1 MKNVV
6 MVEVC
11 RMALKKKVSKR
22 IYNYRGIKNVRN
34 QVNQR
39 KKDLIKGRDIPNYDI
54 AKLKFMLVSLVIMG
68 ILLIILKIL
77 WGELD
82 EKLDQ
87 NSQ

>member
-1 MKNVV
+1 
-6 MVEVC
+6 
-11 RMALKKKVSKR
+11 MALKKKVNKR

-77 WGELD
+77 
-82 EKLDQ
+82 
-87 NSQ
+87 

>member
-1 MKNVV
+1 
-6 MVEVC
+6 
-11 RMALKKKVSKR
+11 MALKKKVSKR

-82 EKLDQ
+82 EKMDQ
-87 NSQ
+87 SSQ

>member
-39 KKDLIKGRDIPNYDI
+39 KKDLIKGKEIPNYDM
-54 AKLKFMLVSLVIMG
+54 AKLKFMLVFLVIIS
-68 ILLIILKIL
+68 ILLLFL
-77 WGELD
+77 RVL
-82 EKLDQ
+82 
-87 NSQ
+87 

>member
-1 MKNVV
+1 
-6 MVEVC
+6 
-11 RMALKKKVSKR
+11 MALKKKVSKR

-68 ILLIILKIL
+68 ILLIILKL
-77 WGELD
+77 L
-82 EKLDQ
+82 
-87 NSQ
+87 

>member
-22 IYNYRGIKNVRN
+22 IYNYKGIKNVRN

-68 ILLIILKIL
+68 ILLIILKL
-77 WGELD
+77 L
-82 EKLDQ
+82 
-87 NSQ
+87 

>member
-1 MKNVV
+1 
-6 MVEVC
+6 
-11 RMALKKKVSKR
+11 MALKKKVSKR
-22 IYNYRGIKNVRN
+22 IYNYRGIKNIRN

-77 WGELD
+77 
-82 EKLDQ
+82 
-87 NSQ
+87 

>member
-1 MKNVV
+1 
-6 MVEVC
+6 
-11 RMALKKKVSKR
+11 MALKRKVSKR

-39 KKDLIKGRDIPNYDI
+39 KKDLIKGKEIPNYDM
-54 AKLKFMLVSLVIMG
+54 AKLKFMLVFLVIIG
-68 ILLIILKIL
+68 ILLLFLRVL

>member
-22 IYNYRGIKNVRN
+22 IYNYKGIKNVRN

-54 AKLKFMLVSLVIMG
+54 AKLKFMLVSLAIMG
-68 ILLIILKIL
+68 ILLIILKL
-77 WGELD
+77 L
-82 EKLDQ
+82 
-87 NSQ
+87 

>member
-1 MKNVV
+1 
-6 MVEVC
+6 
-11 RMALKKKVSKR
+11 MALKRKVSKR

-39 KKDLIKGRDIPNYDI
+39 KKDLIKGKEIPNYDM
-54 AKLKFMLVSLVIMG
+54 AKLKFMLVFLVIIG
-68 ILLIILKIL
+68 ILLLFLRVL

-82 EKLDQ
+82 EKMYQ

>member
-22 IYNYRGIKNVRN
+22 IYNYKGIKNVRN

-77 WGELD
+77 
-82 EKLDQ
+82 
-87 NSQ
+87 

>member
-1 MKNVV
+1 
-6 MVEVC
+6 
-11 RMALKKKVSKR
+11 MALKKKVSKR
-22 IYNYRGIKNVRN
+22 IYNYIGIKNVRN

-77 WGELD
+77 
-82 EKLDQ
+82 
-87 NSQ
+87 

>member
-11 RMALKKKVSKR
+11 KMALKKKVSKR
-22 IYNYRGIKNVRN
+22 IYNYKGIKNVRN

-39 KKDLIKGRDIPNYDI
+39 KKNLIKGRDIPNYDI

-68 ILLIILKIL
+68 ILLIILKL
-77 WGELD
+77 L
-82 EKLDQ
+82 
-87 NSQ
+87 

>member
-1 MKNVV
+1 
-6 MVEVC
+6 
-11 RMALKKKVSKR
+11 MALKKKVSKR

-39 KKDLIKGRDIPNYDI
+39 KKDLINGRDIPDYDI

-77 WGELD
+77 
-82 EKLDQ
+82 
-87 NSQ
+87 

>member
-11 RMALKKKVSKR
+11 RRALKKKVSKR

-77 WGELD
+77 
-82 EKLDQ
+82 
-87 NSQ
+87 

>member
-39 KKDLIKGRDIPNYDI
+39 KKDLIEGRDIPNYDI

-77 WGELD
+77 
-82 EKLDQ
+82 
-87 NSQ
+87 

>member
-1 MKNVV
+1 

-77 WGELD
+77 
-82 EKLDQ
+82 
-87 NSQ
+87 

>member
-1 MKNVV
+1 

-39 KKDLIKGRDIPNYDI
+39 KKDLIKGKEIPNYDM
-54 AKLKFMLVSLVIMG
+54 AKLKFMLVFLVIIG
-68 ILLIILKIL
+68 ILLLFL
-77 WGELD
+77 RVL
-82 EKLDQ
+82 
-87 NSQ
+87 

>member
-1 MKNVV
+1 
-6 MVEVC
+6 
-11 RMALKKKVSKR
+11 MALKKKVSKR

-54 AKLKFMLVSLVIMG
+54 AKLKFMLVSLIIMG

-77 WGELD
+77 
-82 EKLDQ
+82 
-87 NSQ
+87 

>member
-11 RMALKKKVSKR
+11 KMALKKKVSKR

-77 WGELD
+77 
-82 EKLDQ
+82 
-87 NSQ
+87 

>member
-1 MKNVV
+1 
-6 MVEVC
+6 
-11 RMALKKKVSKR
+11 MALKKKVSKR

-39 KKDLIKGRDIPNYDI
+39 KKDLIKGKEIPNYDM
-54 AKLKFMLVSLVIMG
+54 AKLKFMLVFLVIIG
-68 ILLIILKIL
+68 ILLLFLRVL

-82 EKLDQ
+82 EKMDQ

>member
-1 MKNVV
+1 
-6 MVEVC
+6 
-11 RMALKKKVSKR
+11 MALKKKVSKR
-22 IYNYRGIKNVRN
+22 IYNYRGIKNVRD

>member
-1 MKNVV
+1 
-6 MVEVC
+6 
-11 RMALKKKVSKR
+11 MALKKKVSKR
-22 IYNYRGIKNVRN
+22 IYNYKGIKNVRN

-68 ILLIILKIL
+68 ILLIILKLL

-82 EKLDQ
+82 EKMDQ
-87 NSQ
+87 SSQ

>member
-6 MVEVC
+6 MMEVC

-77 WGELD
+77 
-82 EKLDQ
+82 
-87 NSQ
+87 

>member
-1 MKNVV
+1 
-6 MVEVC
+6 
-11 RMALKKKVSKR
+11 MALKRKVSKR

-39 KKDLIKGRDIPNYDI
+39 KKDLIKGKEIPNYDM
-54 AKLKFMLVSLVIMG
+54 AKLKFMLVFLVIIS
-68 ILLIILKIL
+68 ILLLFLRVL

-82 EKLDQ
+82 EKMDQ

>member
-1 MKNVV
+1 
-6 MVEVC
+6 
-11 RMALKKKVSKR
+11 MALKKKVSKR

-54 AKLKFMLVSLVIMG
+54 ATLKFMLVSLVIMG

-77 WGELD
+77 
-82 EKLDQ
+82 
-87 NSQ
+87 

>member
-1 MKNVV
+1 
-6 MVEVC
+6 
-11 RMALKKKVSKR
+11 MALKKKVSKR

>member
-1 MKNVV
+1 
-6 MVEVC
+6 
-11 RMALKKKVSKR
+11 MALKKKVSKR
-22 IYNYRGIKNVRN
+22 IYNYRGIKNERN

-77 WGELD
+77 
-82 EKLDQ
+82 
-87 NSQ
+87 

>member
-39 KKDLIKGRDIPNYDI
+39 KKDLIKGKEIPNYDM
-54 AKLKFMLVSLVIMG
+54 AKLKFMLVFLVIIG
-68 ILLIILKIL
+68 ILLLFL
-77 WGELD
+77 RVL
-82 EKLDQ
+82 
-87 NSQ
+87 

>member
-1 MKNVV
+1 
-6 MVEVC
+6 
-11 RMALKKKVSKR
+11 MALKKKVSKR

-39 KKDLIKGRDIPNYDI
+39 KKDLIEGRDIPNYDI